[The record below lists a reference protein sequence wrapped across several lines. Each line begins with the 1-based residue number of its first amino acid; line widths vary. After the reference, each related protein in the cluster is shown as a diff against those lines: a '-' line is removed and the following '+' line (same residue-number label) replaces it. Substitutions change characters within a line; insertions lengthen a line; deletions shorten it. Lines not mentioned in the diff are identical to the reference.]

1 MGKPTLFFSHSSKD
15 KDLILSIKN
24 RLDKATGSVMDIF
37 MSSDGQSIPFGSNW
51 IHKIE
56 NGLEEAEIMFVF
68 VTENSISSGWI
79 YFEAGFAYSKGVQ
92 VVPVGIG
99 IDIGGL
105 KPPLNMLQGFN
116 IISGDSLNNFI
127 SIINRTF
134 NYNFSESFQDED
146 YSEILLSMQY
156 SLASEFDFSS
166 TIDYGEYELSS
177 EYLTADEEKVTHDI
191 SGFFEKI
198 KAYLCQNNIPYS
210 IGNHSYDKRYTI
222 IVVKGI
228 KIVYRSQRPSDNRPR
243 TSLDDR
249 ANITFRISTYNFAS
263 SFELLRQLLKLS
275 DDNGTTRYIW
285 LHLNKSYRGLIAD
298 EESSAII
305 SEQSNYEID
314 TKWAGSY
321 LNKPTGLKFTVR
333 DKNRGER
340 GINADYVISV
350 VFDCVSVKPEDIMK
364 LIADLQTLG
373 IVCRCL
379 EQ

>member
-1 MGKPTLFFSHSSKD
+1 MGKPTIFFSHSSKD

-24 RLDKATGSVMDIF
+24 KLDKATGSVMDIF

-56 NGLEEAEIMFVF
+56 DGLEQAEIMFVF

-92 VVPVGIG
+92 VIPVGIG

-116 IISGDSLNNFI
+116 IVSGDSLNNFV

-134 NYNFSESFQDED
+134 SYSFSESFQDED
-146 YSEILLSMQY
+146 YSEILLSMKC
-156 SLASEFDFSS
+156 SLVSEIDFSAI
-166 TIDYGEYELSS
+166 IDYGEYELSS
-177 EYLTADEEKVTHDI
+177 EYLTTDGETVTYDI
-191 SGFFEKI
+191 SEFFEKI

-210 IGNHSYDKRYTI
+210 IGNNSYDKRYTT

-228 KIVYRSQRPSDNRPR
+228 KIVYRSQRSTDNSPR
-243 TSLDDR
+243 TRPDDR
-249 ANITFRISTYNFAS
+249 AQITFRISTYNFAS
-263 SFELLRQLLKLS
+263 SFELLKQLFQLS
-275 DDNGTTRYIW
+275 DDKGTTRYIW
-285 LHLNKSYRGLIAD
+285 LHLSKSYRGLIAD

-305 SEQSNYEID
+305 SEQSSYEID
-314 TKWAGSY
+314 TERTGTY
-321 LNKPTGLKFTVR
+321 LNKSTGLKFTVF

-340 GINADYVISV
+340 DKNADYVISI
-350 VFDCVSVKPEDIMK
+350 VFDYASAKAEDVMK

-373 IVCRCL
+373 IISHCSK
-379 EQ
+379 